1 MQIKVPKDLTG
12 GWSDI
17 QSYFKIRFEMLKLAV
32 IEKGAKLAADL
43 ITNSIVV
50 FSLLM
55 AFLAGSVTLAF
66 YLSALLKSYAVGFGC
81 TSVIFTLAALLIG
94 WKKTVIEN
102 FIAGLVIRRYFTKH
116 HEAKVEQQKWEE
128 KRSEMEDVHS
138 VTVCHVASDETQA
151 FTGGFRKS
159 ESGKKVKLTWKGIWE
174 VLKDSLAGFSDHKVT
189 KMSGSLAY
197 YTVFSMAPLL
207 VVVISL
213 CGIFLGEDAARGQIY
228 GQLSGFIGAE
238 TALQLQE
245 IVKKAAIGDKGTIA
259 FIIGAV
265 TLLVGATTVF
275 SDIQDSINTIWGLKP
290 KPKRGW
296 LKMLQNRFLSFSV
309 IISLGFLL
317 LVSLAVTSL
326 LDGFSSRLQARFSE
340 VSVVVFYILNQVL
353 TLAVTSLIFGVI
365 FKVLPDAI
373 IKWRD
378 VIYGALVTALLFM
391 IGKFGISIYIGKSDV
406 GSTYGAGGSLVVLL
420 LWTYYSSLILYFGA
434 EFTKAYA
441 IAYGFEIRP
450 SHYAVTTKEVE
461 VEAGDKTIRE
471 NEETMAK
478 ISSENKPNGMQ

>member
-1 MQIKVPKDLTG
+1 MQKIIPKDLTAI
-12 GWSDI
+12 WSDI
-17 QSYFKIRFEMLKLAV
+17 QSYFNIRFEMLKLTA
-32 IEKGAKLAADL
+32 IEKGSKLAADL
-43 ITNSIVV
+43 ITNTIVV
-50 FSLLM
+50 ITLLM

-66 YLSALLKSYAVGFGC
+66 YFSALLKSYTLGFGC
-81 TSVIFTLAALLIG
+81 TAVFFTLSALLIG
-94 WKKTVIEN
+94 WKKLAIEN
-102 FIAGLVIRRYFTKH
+102 FLAGLVIRRYFAKH
-116 HEAKVEQQKWEE
+116 CEAEAEAQQWEE
-128 KRSEMEDVHS
+128 KYSAGEVIPSAKLRERES
-138 VTVCHVASDETQA
+138 VE
-151 FTGGFRKS
+151 GGAEEHNEK
-159 ESGKKVKLTWKGIWE
+159 GDGGTKKLTWKGIWE
-174 VLKDSLAGFSDHKVT
+174 ILKNAVEGFGDHKVT
-189 KMSGSLAY
+189 KLSGSLAY

-207 VVVISL
+207 VVIISL
-213 CGIFLGEDAARGQIY
+213 CGIFLGEEAARGQIY
-228 GQLSGFIGAE
+228 SQLSGFIGAD

-245 IVKKAAIGDKGTIA
+245 IVKKASIGEKGTVA
-259 FIIGAV
+259 FIIGVV

-326 LDGFSSRLQARFSE
+326 LDGFSSRLQARFSD
-340 VSVVVFYILNQVL
+340 VSVVVFYILNQVVTL
-353 TLAVTSLIFGVI
+353 TVISLIFGVI

-378 VIYGALVTALLFM
+378 VAFGAVVTAVLFM

-406 GSTYGAGGSLVVLL
+406 GSTYGAGGSLIVLL

-441 IAYGFEIRP
+441 IAHGSEIRP
-450 SHYAVTTKEVE
+450 SHYAVTTKQVE
-461 VEAGDKTIRE
+461 VVSEERSVQE
-471 NEETMAK
+471 NEAK
-478 ISSENKPNGMQ
+478 ADRISSQK